1 MPMSDWEA
9 EEGDR
14 VVHDETGK
22 TGTVVDV
29 EFLTTQ
35 LSCGC
40 CYEPASAEVTVMW
53 DGEKEEDWDLAED
66 LSLIEEENG

>member
-1 MPMSDWEA
+1 MPMSDWDA
-9 EEGDR
+9 YEGDR
-14 VVHDETGK
+14 VVNDMSGK
-22 TGTVVDV
+22 IGTVLDV
-29 EFLTTQ
+29 EFRTVQ

-66 LSLIEEENG
+66 LSLVKE